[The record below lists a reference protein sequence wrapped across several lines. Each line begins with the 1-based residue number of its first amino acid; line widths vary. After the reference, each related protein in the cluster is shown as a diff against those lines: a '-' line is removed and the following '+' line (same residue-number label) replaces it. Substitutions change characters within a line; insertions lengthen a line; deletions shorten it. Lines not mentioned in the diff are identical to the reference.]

1 MEVALHDSYSA
12 STSSDERALF
22 KLIFEYPLGG
32 RPPMMT
38 HVFEDASGHRI
49 IAAKGAPEALID
61 VSDLNAPEKL
71 EVERVGKQFASEG
84 YRVLVVGVTEFDG
97 QNFHSTQQQYRF
109 HFAGLMAF
117 YDPPKRNINSVLD
130 SFYKAGIRV
139 KIITRNNAAT
149 ATTIANQIGFRGAE
163 NTLNGEE
170 LMSMKESELEERV
183 LNTHMFTRMFP
194 EAKLR
199 IINAL
204 KAKGEIVAMTGDG
217 VNDGP
222 ALKAAHIGISMGK
235 KGSEIAK
242 QASSLVLMEDDLASM
257 VDAVAM
263 GRKIYT
269 NLKKAIQYIISIH
282 IPIIL
287 VVFLPLAL
295 GWVYPSIFSP
305 IDIIFLELIMGPT
318 CSIIYENEPIEKNL
332 MMQKPRP
339 FTTTFFNLKELA
351 TSIMQG
357 LIITMGTLFM
367 YQYAVR
373 TGHDEA
379 STRTMVFVAL
389 ISANVFLTLVNRS
402 FYYSVITTATYK
414 NNLVPLIISITVVI
428 TGLFLFVA
436 PLTGFFEF
444 QQLSV
449 SELLLSV
456 GVGFLSVIW
465 FEVWKWQNRRRGAN
479 LVE

>member
-263 GRKIYT
+263 GRKILYQSQKGDPIYH
-269 NLKKAIQYIISIH
+269 LHSYSDYSRCLSSACFGLGVSQYILTHRYYLS
-282 IPIIL
+282 
-287 VVFLPLAL
+287 
-295 GWVYPSIFSP
+295 G
-305 IDIIFLELIMGPT
+305 IDYGP
-318 CSIIYENEPIEKNL
+318 
-332 MMQKPRP
+332 
-339 FTTTFFNLKELA
+339 
-351 TSIMQG
+351 
-357 LIITMGTLFM
+357 
-367 YQYAVR
+367 
-373 TGHDEA
+373 H
-379 STRTMVFVAL
+379 
-389 ISANVFLTLVNRS
+389 
-402 FYYSVITTATYK
+402 
-414 NNLVPLIISITVVI
+414 
-428 TGLFLFVA
+428 
-436 PLTGFFEF
+436 
-444 QQLSV
+444 
-449 SELLLSV
+449 LLHHL
-456 GVGFLSVIW
+456 
-465 FEVWKWQNRRRGAN
+465 
-479 LVE
+479 